1 MKKNDLITPEGTKDL
16 LFDECKIRQQVEN
29 KLHCIFKSRGYSE
42 LLTPLIEFYDVFN
55 HSSEY
60 FPQERLFKLT
70 DTKGRL
76 LVLRPDN
83 TIPIARI
90 VATRLKDTALPMRL
104 YYNQCVFNMAPS
116 LKGRSAQTSQTGIEL
131 IGSSSKMAD
140 LEVIS
145 TAIEVLASSASKS
158 FSLEIG
164 DIRFFR
170 ELVNKLDIDDEKKE
184 IIRSYID
191 AKNYPALNDFLDNI
205 GKNEITHALKRLP
218 RLFGGE
224 EVFEKASKLFS
235 DEKIDGVLNN
245 LRELY
250 NRISKIIGNGNLTV
264 DLGMVNRTD
273 YYTSVIIKGYLEGY
287 GEEVLSGGRY
297 DKLINDFGYDVPA
310 IGFAVNVDAMTKVEI
325 KNTDIAVETSDAVIF
340 AAEGFEMK
348 AIETA
353 DKLRKEGQVVEI
365 SLFDT
370 AEETREYCREK
381 GISRII
387 IVDDSE
393 KEAE

>member
-1 MKKNDLITPEGTKDL
+1 MKKNDLITPEGTRDL
-16 LFDECKIRQQVEN
+16 LFDECIIRQSVEE
-29 KLHCIFKSRGYSE
+29 KLHRIFKSRGYSE

-55 HSSEY
+55 HNSEY
-60 FPQERLFKLT
+60 FPQEKLFKLT
-70 DTKGRL
+70 DSKGRL

-90 VATRLKDTALPMRL
+90 VATRLRDTQLPMKL

-116 LKGRSAQTSQTGIEL
+116 LKGRSAQTSQMGIEL
-131 IGSSSKMAD
+131 IGSSSKIAD

-145 TAIEVLASSASKS
+145 AAIEVLASSSSKN

-170 ELVNKLDIDDEKKE
+170 ELVNKLDVNDEKKE
-184 IIRSYID
+184 IIRNYIE

-235 DEKIDGVLNN
+235 DEKIDGVLRN

-250 NRISKIIGNGNLTV
+250 NQISHIIGSGNLTV
-264 DLGMVNRTD
+264 DLGMVNSTD

-297 DKLINDFGYDVPA
+297 DKLIKDFGYDVPA
-310 IGFAVNVDAMTKVEI
+310 IGFAVNVDAVTKVEI
-325 KNTDIAVETSDAVIF
+325 KNTEVTAPIADIVIF
-340 AAEGFEMK
+340 AEKGYEMK
-348 AIETA
+348 AVQTA
-353 DKLRKEGQVVEI
+353 ENLRKENQIVEI

-370 AEETREYCREK
+370 IEETREYCREK
-381 GISRII
+381 GISKII
-387 IVDDSE
+387 IADGSE

>member
-1 MKKNDLITPEGTKDL
+1 MRSNDMITPEGTKDL
-16 LFDECKIRQQVEN
+16 LFDECIIRQSVEDRV
-29 KLHCIFKSRGYSE
+29 HSIFKSRGYSE
-42 LLTPLIEFYDVFN
+42 LITPSIEFYDVFN
-55 HSSEY
+55 HNSGY

-70 DTKGRL
+70 DCKGRL

-83 TIPIARI
+83 TVPIARI
-90 VATRLKDTALPMRL
+90 VATRLKDTVLPMRL
-104 YYNQCVFNMAPS
+104 YYNQCVFTMEPS
-116 LKGRSAQTSQTGIEL
+116 LKGRSAQTVQTGIEL

-145 TAIEVLASSASKS
+145 TAIEVLSSCSDGE

-170 ELVNKLDIDDEKKE
+170 ELVDKLDATSEQKE
-184 IIRSYID
+184 TIRDYIE
-191 AKNYPALNDFLDNI
+191 AKNYPALNDMLDSI

-235 DEKIDGVLNN
+235 DEKIDAVLES
-245 LRELY
+245 LKDLY
-250 NRISKIIGNGNLTV
+250 NKVSSIIGSGRLTV

-273 YYTSVIIKGYLEGY
+273 YYTGVIIKGYLEGY

-297 DKLINDFGYDVPA
+297 DKLIADFGYDVPA
-310 IGFAVNVDAMTKVEI
+310 TGFAVNVDAVTQVEL
-325 KNTDIAVETSDAVIF
+325 KHKPVKAAPVEVIVF
-340 AAEGFEMK
+340 AEKGFEMEALAK
-348 AIETA
+348 ADEF
-353 DKLRKEGQVVEI
+353 RKDGKKVEI

-370 AEETREYCREK
+370 IEETVKYAGEK
-381 GISRII
+381 DIAEVLTVNG
-387 IVDDSE
+387 
-393 KEAE
+393 KEAQ

>member
-1 MKKNDLITPEGTKDL
+1 MRSNDMITPEGTKDL
-16 LFDECKIRQQVEN
+16 LFDECIIRQSVEDRV
-29 KLHCIFKSRGYSE
+29 HSIFKSRGYSE
-42 LLTPLIEFYDVFN
+42 LITPSIEFYDVFN
-55 HSSEY
+55 HNSGY

-70 DTKGRL
+70 DCKGRL

-83 TIPIARI
+83 TVPIARI
-90 VATRLKDTALPMRL
+90 VATRLKDTVLPMRL
-104 YYNQCVFNMAPS
+104 YYNQCVFTMEPS
-116 LKGRSAQTSQTGIEL
+116 LKGRSAQTVQTGIEL

-145 TAIEVLASSASKS
+145 TAIEVLSSCSDGE

-170 ELVNKLDIDDEKKE
+170 ELVDKLDATAEQKE
-184 IIRSYID
+184 TIRDYIE
-191 AKNYPALNDFLDNI
+191 AKNYPALNDMLDSI

-235 DEKIDGVLNN
+235 DEKIDAVLES
-245 LRELY
+245 LKDLY
-250 NRISKIIGNGNLTV
+250 NKVSAIIGSGRLTV

-273 YYTSVIIKGYLEGY
+273 YYTGVIIKGYLEGY

-297 DKLINDFGYDVPA
+297 DKLIADFGYDVPA
-310 IGFAVNVDAMTKVEI
+310 TGFAVNVDAVTQVELKHKPI
-325 KNTDIAVETSDAVIF
+325 KAAPVEVIVF
-340 AAEGFEMK
+340 AEKGFEMEALAK
-348 AIETA
+348 ADE
-353 DKLRKEGQVVEI
+353 LRKDGKKVEI

-370 AEETREYCREK
+370 IEETIKYAGEK
-381 GISRII
+381 DIAEVLTVNG
-387 IVDDSE
+387 
-393 KEAE
+393 KEAQ

>member
-1 MKKNDLITPEGTKDL
+1 MKKNDLITPEGTRDL
-16 LFDECKIRQQVEN
+16 LFNECIIRQSVED
-29 KLHCIFKSRGYSE
+29 KIHGIFKSRGYSM
-42 LLTPLIEFYDVFN
+42 LLTPVIEFYDVFN

-70 DTKGRL
+70 DSKGRL

-90 VATRLKDTALPMRL
+90 VATRLKDTPLPMRL
-104 YYNQCVFNMAPS
+104 CYNQCVFNMAPS
-116 LKGRSAQTSQTGIEL
+116 LKGKSAQIAQTGIEL

-145 TAIEVLASSASKS
+145 TAIEVLSSSSSGS

-170 ELVNKLDIDDEKKE
+170 ELVGKLDIDDEKKE
-184 IIRSYID
+184 IIREYIE
-191 AKNYPALNDFLDNI
+191 AKNYPALNDFLDSI
-205 GKNEITHALKRLP
+205 GKNEVTHALKKLP
-218 RLFGGE
+218 GLFGGE

-235 DEKIDGVLNN
+235 DEKIDAVLTN
-245 LRELY
+245 LKELY
-250 NRISKIIGNGNLTV
+250 NQVSKIIGNGNLTV

-297 DKLINDFGYDVPA
+297 DKLIEDFGYDIPA
-310 IGFAVNVDAMTKVEI
+310 TGFAVNVDAVTKVEI
-325 KNTDIAVETSDAVIF
+325 KHTEAHPDQADAVVF
-340 AAEGFEMK
+340 AAEGYEMK
-348 AIETA
+348 ALEIAEKMRKQGQIIEM
-353 DKLRKEGQVVEI
+353 
-365 SLFDT
+365 SLFDS
-370 AEETREYCREK
+370 AEETREYCRDR
-381 GISRII
+381 GISKLI
-387 IVDDSE
+387 IVDE
-393 KEAE
+393 NVKEAE

>member
-1 MKKNDLITPEGTKDL
+1 MRSNDMITPEGTKDL
-16 LFDECKIRQQVEN
+16 LFDECIIRQSVEDRV
-29 KLHCIFKSRGYSE
+29 HSIFKSRGYSE
-42 LLTPLIEFYDVFN
+42 LITPSIEFYDVFN
-55 HSSEY
+55 HNSGY

-70 DTKGRL
+70 DCKGRL

-83 TIPIARI
+83 TVPIARI
-90 VATRLKDTALPMRL
+90 VATRLKDTVLPMRL
-104 YYNQCVFNMAPS
+104 YYNQCVFTMEPS
-116 LKGRSAQTSQTGIEL
+116 LKGRSAQTVQTGIEL

-145 TAIEVLASSASKS
+145 TAIEVLSSCSDGE

-170 ELVNKLDIDDEKKE
+170 ELVDKLDATSEQKE
-184 IIRSYID
+184 TIRDYIE
-191 AKNYPALNDFLDNI
+191 AKNYPALNDMLDSI

-235 DEKIDGVLNN
+235 DEKIDAVLES
-245 LRELY
+245 LKDLY
-250 NRISKIIGNGNLTV
+250 NKVSAIIGSGRLTV

-273 YYTSVIIKGYLEGY
+273 YYTGVIIKGYLEGY

-297 DKLINDFGYDVPA
+297 DKLIADFGYDVPA
-310 IGFAVNVDAMTKVEI
+310 TGFAVNVDAVTQVEL
-325 KNTDIAVETSDAVIF
+325 KHKPVKAAPVEVIVF
-340 AAEGFEMK
+340 AEKGFEMEALAK
-348 AIETA
+348 ADE
-353 DKLRKEGQVVEI
+353 LRKDGKKVEI

-370 AEETREYCREK
+370 IEETVKYAGEK
-381 GISRII
+381 NIAEVLTVNG
-387 IVDDSE
+387 
-393 KEAE
+393 KEAQ